1 MIKII
6 FEINEESISKEHV
19 QKKLQEKTGNCN
31 AGALLAEMIGYMLLR
46 KQIEKGK
53 KEFVITQEKLDSKSK
68 ELYETT
74 IGTICSLASF
84 SETDEP

>member
-6 FEINEESISKEHV
+6 FEINEESISEEHV

-31 AGALLAEMIGYMLLR
+31 AGALFAEMIGYMLLR

-53 KEFVITQEKLDSKSK
+53 KEFVITQEKLDGKSK